1 MQRRDFLKLSAGT
14 AAAAAFASRASAQG
28 AVKEIRIGYQ
38 KTGVLVITRQRAT
51 LEKHFTPQ
59 GIDVKWV
66 EFSSGPPMMEAM
78 NVGSV
83 DYGAVGD
90 SPPVFAQAA
99 GAAIVYAAGQP
110 ITNGQGIL
118 VPKDSSI
125 RSIADLKGKRIG
137 FTKGSSAHNVV
148 VQTLEKAGLTYADIT
163 PVYLTPPDAGPAFA
177 NGSIEAW
184 AIWDPYFAIG
194 ETKQNGRILIN
205 AREVTKTNSFY
216 IANREFA
223 KNHGAILQQIVDVTT
238 ATGKWAEQ
246 NRDEVAKSLGRDH
259 RCSAGHP
266 GRRRRS
272 REFRD
277 RPRHRRHRRDPAG
290 RRRPLLQA
298 RPDPEADRH
307 PRHRLAQHGDLIVP
321 TNLPI
326 SKGLN
331 MRRIIQ
337 RLIAAHRAVDRH
349 RRRCGR
355 HLLRSGQG
363 RPHRLPEIRQ
373 AGAAQEQ
380 GHAGA
385 EAGGRRLQGG
395 VDRIPV
401 RPAAARS
408 AQCRRDRFRQHRRS
422 PADLRAGRRRADPVC
437 RL

>member
-1 MQRRDFLKLSAGT
+1 MMAAARGREPGMQRRDFLKLTVGT
-14 AAAAAFASRASAQG
+14 AASAALAPSANAQAG
-28 AVKEIRIGYQ
+28 LKEIRIGYQ
-38 KTGVLVITRQRAT
+38 KTGVLVITRQRAA

-59 GIDVKWV
+59 GIEVKWV

-118 VPKDSSI
+118 VPKDSPI
-125 RSIADLKGKRIG
+125 RSIADLKGKRVG

-194 ETKQNGRILIN
+194 ETRQNGRILIN

-238 ATGKWAEQ
+238 ATGQWAEQ
-246 NRDEVAKSLGRDH
+246 NRGEVARSLAAITGV
-259 RCSAGHP
+259 
-266 GRRRRS
+266 
-272 REFRD
+272 
-277 RPRHRRHRRDPAG
+277 
-290 RRRPLLQA
+290 PLDIQA
-298 RPDPEADRH
+298 VAADRANFVIG
-307 PRHRLAQHGDLIVP
+307 PVTDDVVVTQ
-321 TNLPI
+321 
-326 SKGLN
+326 
-331 MRRIIQ
+331 
-337 RLIAAHRAVDRH
+337 
-349 RRRCGR
+349 
-355 HLLRSGQG
+355 QG
-363 RPHRLPEIRQ
+363 V
-373 AGAAQEQ
+373 A
-380 GHAGA
+380 
-385 EAGGRRLQGG
+385 
-395 VDRIPV
+395 
-401 RPAAARS
+401 
-408 AQCRRDRFRQHRRS
+408 DRFYKLGLIPKPIVIRDIVWRS
-422 PADLRAGRRRADPVC
+422 TAT
-437 RL
+437 